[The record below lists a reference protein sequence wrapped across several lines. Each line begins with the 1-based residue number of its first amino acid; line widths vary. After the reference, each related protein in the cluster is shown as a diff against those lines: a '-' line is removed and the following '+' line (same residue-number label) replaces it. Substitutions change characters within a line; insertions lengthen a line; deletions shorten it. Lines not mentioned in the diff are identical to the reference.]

1 MALSKIAQSI
11 FLGNGQI
18 WNFLDYAVN
27 RSVSNLLSYTQR
39 NNYIGSN
46 LFNNFSGGAT
56 RRYYDHDIPRDE
68 KFAMPTEG
76 DFMDMPMT
84 APVGKGVNIGETYT
98 VPEGDR
104 TKNSNIGF
112 LTTDGFNLL
121 KKYIRGKNVNRNAE
135 LPKIISKKF
144 TLKEGISTAMTNS
157 DGSAIMAQIRYP
169 SDGSQSAISS
179 GSTRLSLRDF
189 DDGLFGYSA
198 QIRERYTNSMFNGIG
213 YPKDPTLI
221 YTAEDGMTVLRGGSV
236 FWNHSRPYGFERNE
250 SQTVEKYN
258 INNTVNVP
266 DKQILSSNF
275 TGSETFIENNVTG
288 NSRAYGYY
296 DERETSETSVSIEN
310 TQAMFDSTVRINR
323 FENSSRLMRR
333 TNDLFRKVKTDTLIN
348 RFHTKVPK
356 GAKVDQMLSAYHPV
370 FGLSRGRNLIRD
382 EYEDSQIGD
391 DSSGYDNPYC
401 RVWTAHHQ
409 YSKLKDR
416 IRPFS
421 DGDGGFKNLKNT
433 QSNYGSMRTEA
444 GLEQLN
450 EMSVLQKNGL
460 VKISPTHNGGT
471 YENIKNYMFS
481 IENLAWKD
489 ITKDATNTSLSSE
502 QRGPHGGRIMWFPPY
517 NLKFSENINVNW
529 SENNFIGRGEGLYT
543 YTNTV
548 RSGTLDF
555 TILIDHPSVVNIW
568 RGTGE
573 VDDKERR
580 QRDLLRFFAGCSDL
594 NDTIDPPQPAV
605 SSATTSISPTIEPKP
620 VYYSKEVAYVI
631 FFPNDFTGNDSDLDS
646 VICGLTGYNRSEDYS
661 TTERDD
667 AYKDEILQDY
677 NLNSKGFNPVE
688 HEDRIRQMLFG
699 NATKD
704 DLEVKFIDD
713 LLDLSSNFTG
723 NLIFGMAP
731 ENCQIT
737 NVETQGFA
745 SSHGYSPNN
754 QIISDRRRKMIEKIL
769 AYESNELSESNV
781 DYTKNAGRTITV
793 SDVDG
798 REDVNGLE
806 AKIARAAYAII
817 RITWKEDVSAVSN
830 AASSGTSGMIANYI
844 KDEVNV
850 LSSTTSGN
858 IVSSTQVEIPTG
870 YTYDNEYLYFATIS
884 EDNNLVHKNIVDKVK
899 YFSPAFHSITPEGF
913 NARLTFLHQCTR
925 QGPTHS
931 VSGGRVNTESDN
943 YLKYA
948 GNLAFGRPPYCI
960 LRIGDFFNTKIVITA
975 ISIQYGNNG
984 GVQWDLNPEGIG
996 VQPMYADVS
1005 INFNFIGG
1013 QDLSGPVERLQNAV
1027 TANYYAN
1034 ASVYSRHSDNGK
1046 GYFDALQSVRIQ
1058 RNTATG
1064 STR

>member
-27 RSVSNLLSYTQR
+27 RSVSNLLTYTQTYGYLKGNIF
-39 NNYIGSN
+39 NNYTGRQERRIDN
-46 LFNNFSGGAT
+46 TEINFGVKY
-56 RRYYDHDIPRDE
+56 RIPR
-68 KFAMPTEG
+68 
-76 DFMDMPMT
+76 
-84 APVGKGVNIGETYT
+84 NGETEPKQVSLGGDKDIGTYYV
-98 VPEGDR
+98 VPEGNE
-104 TKNSNIGF
+104 TLNSNREFISVSDFTG
-112 LTTDGFNLL
+112 LQN
-121 KKYIRGKNVNRNAE
+121 YIRSLNTVKNRDI
-135 LPKIISKKF
+135 PKVIQDKF
-144 TLKEGISTAMTNS
+144 TLKSGTTLEISTST
-157 DGSAIMAQIRYP
+157 IRYR
-169 SDGSQSAISS
+169 SANDGAALVS
-179 GSTRLSLRDF
+179 GGTRLTMP

-198 QIRERYTNSMFNGIG
+198 QIRESYTNAKFSDIG
-213 YPKDPTLI
+213 YPKGPT
-221 YTAEDGMTVLRGGSV
+221 GGSV
-236 FWNHSRPYGFERNE
+236 FWHYSDPYGVKGNE
-250 SQTVEKYN
+250 IRYN
-258 INNTVNVP
+258 INESVEIK
-266 DKQILSSNF
+266 DRHILLGNA
-275 TGSETFIENNVTG
+275 TGKTAFIENNVTG
-288 NSRAYGYY
+288 NSRTYQYY
-296 DERETSETSVSIEN
+296 EEREISETSVSIEN
-310 TQAMFDSTVRINR
+310 TQTMFDATVKIGN
-323 FENSSRLMRR
+323 FDSSSRLMKR

-356 GAKVDQMLSAYHPV
+356 GANVDQMLSAYHPL
-370 FGLSRGRNLIRD
+370 FGLSRGRNLIRE
-382 EYEDSQIGD
+382 EYEDSPIGD

-421 DGDGGFKNLKNT
+421 DGNGGFKDLKDT
-433 QSNYGSMRTEA
+433 QSNYGSMREEV

-450 EMSVLQKNGL
+450 EMSVLQKNGF

-489 ITKDATNTSLSSE
+489 ITMDGNTTLSSE

-594 NDTIDPPQPAV
+594 NDTIDPPQPAA
-605 SSATTSISPTIEPKP
+605 SSVTTPISPTIEPKP

-646 VICGLTGYNRSEDYS
+646 VICGLTKYNRSEEYS

-677 NLNSKGFNPVE
+677 NLHSYGFNPVE
-688 HEDRIRQMLFG
+688 HEDKIRQILFG

-713 LLDLSSNFTG
+713 LLELSSNFTG

-781 DYTKNAGRTITV
+781 DYTKKAGRTITV

-830 AASSGTSGMIANYI
+830 AASSGTSGTVTDYVM
-844 KDEVNV
+844 DEVNV
-850 LSSTTSGN
+850 LSSITSGN

-870 YTYDNEYLYFATIS
+870 YTYDNEYLYFANIS

-899 YFSPAFHSITPEGF
+899 YFSPVFHSITPEGF
-913 NARLTFLHQCTR
+913 NARLTFLQQCTR

-931 VSGGRVNTESDN
+931 ISGGRVNTESND

-960 LRIGDFFNTKIVITA
+960 LRIGDFFYTKIVITSL
-975 ISIQYGNNG
+975 SIRYENNG
-984 GVQWDLNPEGIG
+984 GVQWDLNQEGAG

-1046 GYFDALQSVRIQ
+1046 GYFDALQSVSIQ

-1064 STR
+1064 SMQ